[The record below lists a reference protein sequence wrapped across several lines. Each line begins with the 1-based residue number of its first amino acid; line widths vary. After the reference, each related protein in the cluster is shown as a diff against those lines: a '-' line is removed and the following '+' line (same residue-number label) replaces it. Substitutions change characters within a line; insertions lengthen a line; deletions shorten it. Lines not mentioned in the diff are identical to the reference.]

1 MKARELRSA
10 FTSFF
15 EEREHEVVPSS
26 SLIPHDETILF
37 TNAGM
42 VPFKNYFL
50 GLEKPPY
57 KRATTVQKCVRAGG
71 KHNDL
76 DEVGRT
82 SRHLTF
88 FEMMGNFSFGDYFK
102 EEAIPLAW
110 EFFTEILNLDP
121 ERLWVTV
128 HITDDEAA
136 EIWEKDVGVPPER
149 IQRLDEDN
157 WWRMADTGPNG
168 PCSEIFWD
176 KGVEYG
182 PSGGPENPEAEERYI
197 EIWNLVF
204 MQYDQQEDGSQV
216 PLPKPSIDTGSGLER
231 VLSVLQHVDA
241 VWETDEFQRLLN
253 AAAEI
258 TGVADSKDPSTV
270 ISLQILADHAR
281 STTFLANDGV
291 VPSNEDR
298 GYVLRRIARRAIRH
312 AYLLGVEELVLPR
325 LVDEVVTI
333 MDDAYPDLAENRD
346 LIKETLGRE
355 EEGFRKTLSA
365 GMKILDNHLSE
376 MNSGETLNG
385 QIAFQ
390 LHDTYGF
397 PMELTQEIAEE
408 MGVGIDQDGFDKAMR
423 EQRDRAKA
431 DSVSKGLTKGIE
443 TEIQKS
449 VESLEA
455 TQFVGYESL
464 SCESSILFANEKVI
478 IVDKTPFYA
487 EAGGQIG
494 DSGVITGR
502 SGKALI
508 SDTTSLPSG
517 QYLHMVEELD
527 GELTVGEIVQ
537 ASVDEVKRLSI
548 QRHHTGTHLLHWALR
563 EVLGDHVKQQGSWVG
578 PERLRFDFSH
588 YGSLSEDEIETIED
602 LVNKEIFSDS
612 NVEVIETEM
621 DEAKRLGAIAF
632 FGDKYG
638 DTVRVL
644 KAGGNSI
651 ELCGGTHV
659 TQLSDIGP
667 LKIISEGSIGSNI
680 RRIEAVVEDG
690 SIQLIRDHQKTLEEI
705 ANTLGVSSAN
715 TVEGLT
721 KKIREVEELQEEI
734 QALRRA
740 FVLNEVEKLVQN
752 AQNGVLVQR
761 VEGIGREDLK
771 DLVMQL
777 KSKETIEIVVLGVA
791 LENGGAAIAAAV
803 SDQSSHDASEL
814 ISEASKVIK
823 GGGGK
828 GKDFAMAGGKDAQE
842 LDQALSIARKAAGI
856 D

>member
-431 DSVSKGLTKGIE
+431 DSVSKGITKGIE

-537 ASVDEVKRLSI
+537 VSVDEVKRLSI

-823 GGGGK
+823 CGGGK

>member
-1 MKARELRSA
+1 
-10 FTSFF
+10 
-15 EEREHEVVPSS
+15 
-26 SLIPHDETILF
+26 
-37 TNAGM
+37 
-42 VPFKNYFL
+42 
-50 GLEKPPY
+50 
-57 KRATTVQKCVRAGG
+57 
-71 KHNDL
+71 
-76 DEVGRT
+76 
-82 SRHLTF
+82 
-88 FEMMGNFSFGDYFK
+88 
-102 EEAIPLAW
+102 
-110 EFFTEILNLDP
+110 
-121 ERLWVTV
+121 
-128 HITDDEAA
+128 
-136 EIWEKDVGVPPER
+136 
-149 IQRLDEDN
+149 
-157 WWRMADTGPNG
+157 
-168 PCSEIFWD
+168 
-176 KGVEYG
+176 
-182 PSGGPENPEAEERYI
+182 
-197 EIWNLVF
+197 
-204 MQYDQQEDGSQV
+204 
-216 PLPKPSIDTGSGLER
+216 
-231 VLSVLQHVDA
+231 
-241 VWETDEFQRLLN
+241 
-253 AAAEI
+253 
-258 TGVADSKDPSTV
+258 
-270 ISLQILADHAR
+270 
-281 STTFLANDGV
+281 
-291 VPSNEDR
+291 
-298 GYVLRRIARRAIRH
+298 
-312 AYLLGVEELVLPR
+312 
-325 LVDEVVTI
+325 
-333 MDDAYPDLAENRD
+333 
-346 LIKETLGRE
+346 
-355 EEGFRKTLSA
+355 
-365 GMKILDNHLSE
+365 MKILDNHLSE

-408 MGVGIDQDGFDKAMR
+408 MGVGIDQDSFDKAMR

-431 DSVSKGLTKGIE
+431 DSVSKGITKGIE
-443 TEIQKS
+443 IEIQKS

-734 QALRRA
+734 LALRRA

>member
-408 MGVGIDQDGFDKAMR
+408 MGVGIDQDSFDKAMR

-431 DSVSKGLTKGIE
+431 DSVSKGITKGIE
-443 TEIQKS
+443 IEIQKS

-734 QALRRA
+734 LALRRA

>member
-253 AAAEI
+253 AAAKI
-258 TGVADSKDPSTV
+258 TGVTDSKDPSTV

>member
-431 DSVSKGLTKGIE
+431 DSVSKGITKGIE

-449 VESLEA
+449 AESLEA

>member
-10 FTSFF
+10 FTTFF
-15 EEREHEVVPSS
+15 AEREHEVVPSS

-110 EFFTEILNLDP
+110 EFFTEILKLDP

-128 HITDDEAA
+128 HLTYDEAA

-176 KGVEYG
+176 KGEEYG

-253 AAAEI
+253 AAAKI
-258 TGVADSKDPSTV
+258 TGVTDSKDPSTV

-333 MDDAYPDLAENRD
+333 MDDAYPDLAENRE

-376 MNSGETLNG
+376 MNSGEALSG

-397 PMELTQEIAEE
+397 PMELTQEISEE

-423 EQRDRAKA
+423 EQRERARA
-431 DSVSKGLTKGIE
+431 DSESKGITKGIE

-455 TQFVGYESL
+455 TQFFGYESL

-517 QYLHMVEELD
+517 QYLHIVEELD
-527 GELTVGEIVQ
+527 GELTIGEIVQ

-602 LVNKEIFSDS
+602 LVNREIFSDS

-621 DEAKRLGAIAF
+621 DEARRLGAIAF

-659 TQLSDIGP
+659 THLSDIGP

-690 SIQLIRDHQKTLEEI
+690 TIQLIRDHQKTLEEI

-734 QALRRA
+734 QALRKA
-740 FVLNEVEKLVQN
+740 FVSNEVQKLVQN

-777 KSKETIEIVVLGVA
+777 KSKETIETVVLGVA

-803 SDQSSHDASEL
+803 SDQSPHDASEL

>member
-10 FTSFF
+10 FTTFF
-15 EEREHEVVPSS
+15 AEREHEVVPSS

-110 EFFTEILNLDP
+110 EFFTEILKLDP

-128 HITDDEAA
+128 HLTDDEAA

-176 KGVEYG
+176 KGEEYG

-253 AAAEI
+253 AAAKI
-258 TGVADSKDPSTV
+258 TGVTDSKDPSTV

-333 MDDAYPDLAENRD
+333 MDDAYPDLAENRE

-376 MNSGETLNG
+376 MNSGEALSG

-397 PMELTQEIAEE
+397 PMELTQEISEE
-408 MGVGIDQDGFDKAMR
+408 MGVGIDRDGFDKAMR
-423 EQRDRAKA
+423 EQRERARA
-431 DSVSKGLTKGIE
+431 DSESKGITKGIE

-527 GELTVGEIVQ
+527 GELTIGEIVQ

-602 LVNKEIFSDS
+602 LVNREIFSDS

-621 DEAKRLGAIAF
+621 DEARRLGAIAF

-659 TQLSDIGP
+659 THLSDIGP

-690 SIQLIRDHQKTLEEI
+690 TIQLIRDHQKTLEEI

-734 QALRRA
+734 QALRKA
-740 FVLNEVEKLVQN
+740 FVSNEVQKLVQN

-777 KSKETIEIVVLGVA
+777 KSKETIETVVLGVA

-803 SDQSSHDASEL
+803 SDQSPHDASEL